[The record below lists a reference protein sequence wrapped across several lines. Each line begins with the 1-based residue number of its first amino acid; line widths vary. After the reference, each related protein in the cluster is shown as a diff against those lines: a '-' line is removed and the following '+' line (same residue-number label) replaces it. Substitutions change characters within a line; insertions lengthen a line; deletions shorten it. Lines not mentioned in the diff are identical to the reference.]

1 VPTEPVAPP
10 RPAALLVEAVERH
23 LTVLATQRRLAV
35 RSVAAYRDQLERLL
49 QHLAEA
55 GVEDWR
61 GLDGLLLRRIL
72 ARQHRAGLSG
82 RSLAQFLSAVRGL
95 CRSLV
100 REGLLAEDIS
110 RGIRPPKSVRR
121 LPEVLDPDETKQL
134 VEVDTSAPLGVRD
147 RALLEL
153 IYGCGLRVSEVHAL
167 TWGEIDR
174 AQALVR
180 VLGKGAKT
188 RIVPVG
194 RHALTALAALAAE
207 TGEVAGQP
215 VFPGRDGPLSIRAI
229 ELRVKKLAA
238 QQGVWKR
245 VYPHLLR
252 HSYAS
257 HLLESSGDLRGVQEL
272 LGHADLKTTA
282 IYTHLDYQHLAQ
294 VYDRAHPRARR
305 SSG

>member
-1 VPTEPVAPP
+1 MVTERAPVA
-10 RPAALLVEAVERH
+10 AAVLVEAVERH
-23 LTVLATQRRLAV
+23 LSAMATQRRLAA

-49 QHLAEA
+49 GHLADA
-55 GVEDWR
+55 GVGDWR
-61 GLDGLLLRRIL
+61 ELDGLLLRRVL
-72 ARQHRAGLSG
+72 AREHRAGLSG

-95 CRSLV
+95 CRSLL

-110 RGIRPPKSVRR
+110 RGIRPPKAPRR

-134 VEVDTSAPLGVRD
+134 VEVDPTGPLGLRD

-167 TWGEIDR
+167 TWADIDR
-174 AQALVR
+174 AEALIR

-188 RIVPVG
+188 RIVPIG
-194 RHALTALAALAAE
+194 RHALSALAALAAE
-207 TGEVAGQP
+207 TGDTPARP
-215 VFPGRDGPLSIRAI
+215 VFPGREGPLSVRAI

-238 QQGVWKR
+238 QQGLWKR

-282 IYTHLDYQHLAQ
+282 IYTHLDFQHLAQ

-305 SSG
+305 GSG

>member
-1 VPTEPVAPP
+1 MTESAPVAA
-10 RPAALLVEAVERH
+10 PALVAAVDRH
-23 LTVLATQRRLAV
+23 LMLLATQRRLAV

-49 QHLAEA
+49 RHLAEA
-55 GVEDWR
+55 GVRDWR
-61 GLDGLLLRRIL
+61 GFDGLLLRRIL
-72 ARQHRAGLSG
+72 AREHRGGRSA

-95 CRSLV
+95 CRTLV
-100 REGLLAEDIS
+100 GDGLLAEDVS
-110 RGIRPPKSVRR
+110 RGIRPPKSPRK

-134 VEVDTSAPLGVRD
+134 VEVDTGGPLGVRD

-153 IYGCGLRVSEVHAL
+153 IYGCGLRVSEVHGL
-167 TWGEIDR
+167 TWAAIDR
-174 AQALVR
+174 AEALVR
-180 VLGKGAKT
+180 VDGKGAKT

-194 RHALTALAALAAE
+194 RHALAALAALAAA
-207 TGEVAGQP
+207 TGDADAQP
-215 VFPGRDGPLSIRAI
+215 VFTGRDGPLSIRAI

-238 QQGVWKR
+238 QQGLWKR

-272 LGHADLKTTA
+272 LGHSDLKTTA

-305 SSG
+305 RSDAP

>member
-1 VPTEPVAPP
+1 MTEGAPVA
-10 RPAALLVEAVERH
+10 AVLVEAVERH
-23 LTVLATQRRLAV
+23 LSTLTTQRRLAA
-35 RSVAAYRDQLERLL
+35 RSVAAYRDQLDRLL
-49 QHLAEA
+49 RHLADA
-55 GVEDWR
+55 GIRDWTDF
-61 GLDGLLLRRIL
+61 DGLLLRRVL
-72 ARQHRAGLSG
+72 AREHRAGLSG

-95 CRSLV
+95 CRSLL
-100 REGLLAEDIS
+100 REGLLPEDIS
-110 RGIRPPKSVRR
+110 RGIRPPKSARK

-167 TWGEIDR
+167 TWEAIDR
-174 AQALVR
+174 VEALVR

-188 RIVPVG
+188 RIVPIG

-207 TGEVAGQP
+207 TGDAPLQP
-215 VFPGRDGPLSIRAI
+215 VFAGRDGPLSVRAI

-238 QQGVWKR
+238 QQGLWKR

-282 IYTHLDYQHLAQ
+282 IYTHLDFQHLAQ

-305 SSG
+305 GTG

>member
-1 VPTEPVAPP
+1 MTEPAAPP
-10 RPAALLVEAVERH
+10 AKVLVDAVERH
-23 LTVLATQRRLAV
+23 LATLSTQRRLAA

-49 QHLAEA
+49 AQLAEA
-55 GVEDWR
+55 GVSDWPSV
-61 GLDGLLLRRIL
+61 DGLLLRRVL
-72 ARQHRAGLSG
+72 ARLHRAGLSG

-95 CRSLV
+95 ARSLV
-100 REGLLAEDIS
+100 REGQVSEDFT
-110 RGIRPPKSVRR
+110 RGIRPPKSPRK
-121 LPEVLDPDETKQL
+121 LPEVLDPDETRQL
-134 VEVDTSAPLGVRD
+134 VEVDTDAPLGVRD

-167 TWGEIDR
+167 TWADIDR
-174 AQALVR
+174 AEALVR
-180 VLGKGAKT
+180 VLGKGSKN
-188 RIVPVG
+188 RIVPIG
-194 RHALTALAALAAE
+194 RHALAALAALAAE
-207 TGEVAGQP
+207 TGEAAGQP
-215 VFPGRDGPLSIRAI
+215 VFQGRDGPLSIRAI

-238 QQGVWKR
+238 QQGLWKR

-272 LGHADLKTTA
+272 LGHSDLKTTA

-305 SSG
+305 GSG

>member
-1 VPTEPVAPP
+1 MTEPVAPP
-10 RPAALLVEAVERH
+10 AAVLVKAVEQHLAALS
-23 LTVLATQRRLAV
+23 TQRRLAA

-49 QHLAEA
+49 RHLAEA
-55 GVEDWR
+55 GVETWS
-61 GLDGLLLRRIL
+61 GLNGLLLRRVL
-72 ARQHRAGLSG
+72 AREHRAGLSG

-100 REGLLAEDIS
+100 REGWLAEDIS
-110 RGIRPPKSVRR
+110 RGIRPPKAVRR

-153 IYGCGLRVSEVHAL
+153 IYGCGLRVSEVHGL
-167 TWGEIDR
+167 TWADIDR
-174 AQALVR
+174 AESLVR
-180 VLGKGAKT
+180 VLGKGSKT
-188 RIVPVG
+188 RIVPIG
-194 RHALTALAALAAE
+194 RYALGALAELAAAN
-207 TGEVAGQP
+207 GEAVEQP

-238 QQGVWKR
+238 QQGIWKR

-272 LGHADLKTTA
+272 LGHSDLKTTA
-282 IYTHLDYQHLAQ
+282 IYTHLDYQHLAT
-294 VYDRAHPRARR
+294 VYDRTHPRARR
-305 SSG
+305 RSDAL